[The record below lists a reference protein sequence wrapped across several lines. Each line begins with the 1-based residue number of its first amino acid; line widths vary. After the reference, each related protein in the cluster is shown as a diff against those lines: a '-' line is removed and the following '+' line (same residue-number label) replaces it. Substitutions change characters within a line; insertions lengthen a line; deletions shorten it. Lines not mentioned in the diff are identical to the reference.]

1 MKDIL
6 IKLMKEN
13 DKDLLDQNIIYK
25 HLLDT
30 NIYKYLCVMSK
41 NDILEVASLM
51 LAGREKYYGN
61 DLSFND
67 LLKDCMNE
75 PILYTSNSDTVIDY
89 IASKRDVLNTYLN
102 EALKYMG

>member
-30 NIYKYLCVMSK
+30 NIYKYLCVMSR

-51 LAGREKYYGN
+51 LAGGKKYYGN

>member
-1 MKDIL
+1 MKNIL

-13 DKDLLDQNIIYK
+13 DKDLLDQNIMYK

-41 NDILEVASLM
+41 KDILEVAALM

-61 DLSFND
+61 DFKFND
-67 LLKDCMNE
+67 LLKDCINE